1 MTEPTPF
8 DSAAYYLGTASMYLH
23 QYRAIREGGSTN
35 ESYKRCA
42 ILAMESAADALGF
55 RLIPIT
61 EQKDAA

>member
-1 MTEPTPF
+1 MTEPTSI
-8 DSAAYYLGTASMYLH
+8 DSAAYHLGTASMYLH
-23 QYRAIREGGSTN
+23 QYRATCDAGTAN
-35 ESYKRCA
+35 ESYRRCA